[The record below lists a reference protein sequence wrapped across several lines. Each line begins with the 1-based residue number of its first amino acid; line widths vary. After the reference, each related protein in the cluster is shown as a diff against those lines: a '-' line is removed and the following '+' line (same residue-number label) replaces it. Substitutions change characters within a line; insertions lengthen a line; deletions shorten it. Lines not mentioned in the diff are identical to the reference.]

1 VNDVFTHIY
10 QVNGWGGA
18 VGEYYSGSG
27 SDDVQTREFVSQV
40 RALIYRESVHSII
53 DLGCGDFRV
62 GSQILTPGLDYTGID
77 IVASLI
83 DRNNAR
89 FGSKNARFIAC
100 NIIEDQL
107 PGADLCIIRQV
118 LQHLSNEQITRIL
131 GKVSAFPL
139 VVIAEHHPA
148 PTRFKRCNLN
158 KAAGGD
164 VRIVYDSGVYL
175 EEPPYS
181 LQNLAILC
189 RTPVREHVSA
199 EGEVITTY
207 LLDNRKVV
215 SADSVQTGFR

>member
-1 VNDVFTHIY
+1 M
-10 QVNGWGGA
+10 GRRE
-18 VGEYYSGSG
+18 GEYYSGSG
-27 SDDVQTREFVSQV
+27 SENWNTREFVSEVQTLV
-40 RALIYRESVHSII
+40 HRKSVHSIV

-62 GSQILTPGLDYTGID
+62 GSQILTPSVDYTGID
-77 IVASLI
+77 IVTSLI
-83 DRNNAR
+83 DSNNAS
-89 FGSKNARFIAC
+89 FGSKNVRFIAR

-118 LQHLSNEQITRIL
+118 LQHLSNEQIARIL
-131 GKVSAFPL
+131 EKISAYPL

-148 PTRFKRCNLN
+148 PTRLRRCNVN

-189 RTPVREHVSA
+189 RTPVREYVVA

-207 LLDNRKVV
+207 LLDNR
-215 SADSVQTGFR
+215 